1 MRNMKCFEWLF
12 ICSLITL
19 LSGLPYSYGNVLR
32 TFGTMNDKV
41 LRVGEELFKE
51 TLPIRNGARLYHLQG
66 LKPQTW
72 YEVKM
77 SYPASMPASFSLQ
90 IKSGTPDL
98 GLNQGRKLLNTGK
111 IIFKTDGIT
120 SLVEQGDMSVLV
132 NVEPEGVVAI
142 PGKQEME
149 HIMFNIVCDELLLG
163 IPHKAWYVA
172 VFVLIGLVL
181 AFVVPWYLPAF
192 LLPKNGRQ
200 PLLDHTVT
208 KAS

>member
-1 MRNMKCFEWLF
+1 
-12 ICSLITL
+12 
-19 LSGLPYSYGNVLR
+19 
-32 TFGTMNDKV
+32 MNDKV

-77 SYPASMPASFSLQ
+77 SYPASVCCPTCKRVPLYSCARMFT
-90 IKSGTPDL
+90 I
-98 GLNQGRKLLNTGK
+98 
-111 IIFKTDGIT
+111 
-120 SLVEQGDMSVLV
+120 LVFFLVYGDMSVLV